1 MGTALNLQAWST
13 TPASNSGADSTIG
26 TIDNDQAA
34 TKVDDWQRS
43 TMAAIAKYIDDVG
56 GALAAGGTADALTV
70 TTNQALSQS
79 HVTDGLMLAIR
90 ATAANTSTTVTFAP
104 DTLTAANIKCA
115 DGTAPAVGQITDGMM
130 LLLFY
135 NATASEW
142 RAANLG
148 AVVATS
154 SQGSSTASFLVHK
167 NGSDQSVSTTAATKV
182 TFGTEVFDVG
192 SKFATSTWTPPSG
205 TVLIHASVTV
215 TSSVSEASP
224 STYELKLY
232 KNSAFY
238 KSVAYEAYNTISPF
252 SLVLSVIDTA
262 NGTDTY
268 EIYIDSGSD
277 SAYSVEG
284 DATDTWFCGTMV

>member
-13 TPASNSGADSTIG
+13 SPASNSGADSTIG

-56 GALAAGGTADALTV
+56 GALAAGGSANALTV
-70 TTNQALSQS
+70 TTNQALSES

-104 DTLTAANIKCA
+104 DSLTARNIKCA
-115 DGTAPAVGQITDGMM
+115 DGTAPAVGQITNGLM

-135 NATASEW
+135 NATAAEW

-148 AVVATS
+148 ATVTTS
-154 SQGSSTASFLVHK
+154 SQGSSTCSFLAHK
-167 NGSDQSVSTTAATKV
+167 NGSDQSISTTAATKV
-182 TFGTEVFDVG
+182 TFGTEVFDTG
-192 SKFATSTWTPPSG
+192 SKFATSTWTPVSG
-205 TVLIHASVTV
+205 VVLIHASVTIN
-215 TSSVSEASP
+215 TAGASP

-232 KNSAFY
+232 KNGSLY
-238 KSVAYEAYNTISPF
+238 KSVGYEAYSAYSPF
-252 SLVLSVIDTA
+252 SLVLSIIDTA
-262 NGTDTY
+262 GGSDTY

-277 SAYSVEG
+277 SSYSVEG